1 MFFSLFP
8 ELIVAVYKSDVEQTL
23 VQFGL
28 TVVFKN
34 VTLWV

>member
-8 ELIVAVYKSDVEQTL
+8 ELIVAVGESDVEQTL
-23 VQFGL
+23 EQCGL